1 MNFNKRLSL
10 PRDFLWIDD
19 YKLNLITFPTCFT
32 KTDKSTID
40 LFLTNKEDCLKKTKV
55 TEIGLIDCH
64 GPINTINTAN

>member
-32 KTDKSTID
+32 KADKSTID
-40 LFLTNKEDCLKKTKV
+40 LLLTNKEGCLKKNKS
-55 TEIGLIDCH
+55 
-64 GPINTINTAN
+64 N